1 MAKSPAVSV
10 NLKPLT
16 TFKKIVCSAQEIAPE
31 EHEKKNRTLLYVYIV
46 PKTKNWQIKSV
57 SMQQTCQDINKPPA
71 LMLVQIKSSDH
82 IDASNKPT
90 CSGSQLIV
98 SQN

>member
-1 MAKSPAVSV
+1 MFILSQ
-10 NLKPLT
+10 KP
-16 TFKKIVCSAQEIAPE
+16 KISKLRVC
-31 EHEKKNRTLLYVYIV
+31 
-46 PKTKNWQIKSV
+46 V

>member
-46 PKTKNWQIKSV
+46 PKTKN
-57 SMQQTCQDINKPPA
+57 
-71 LMLVQIKSSDH
+71 
-82 IDASNKPT
+82 
-90 CSGSQLIV
+90 
-98 SQN
+98 